1 MIIPFDQ
8 IAAETLD
15 SILQEHV
22 LREGTNYGE
31 HEVAIDSQVAQ
42 LRKQLVTGDIVLVYS
57 ELHESVNLLPKSE
70 LNLT

>member
-1 MIIPFDQ
+1 MIIPIEQLPQD
-8 IAAETLD
+8 TLN
-15 SILQEHV
+15 SLLQEHV

-31 HEVAIDSQVAQ
+31 HDISIESQVAQ
-42 LRKQLVTGDIVLVYS
+42 LKQQLERGDIVLVYS